1 MKQLLRLTFLALVA
15 MVCNV
20 ANAQE
25 PEVTLDFTD
34 NTVWNFP
41 AGSTKKGTAEASF
54 TNGTYT
60 VKVAGAN
67 GYYYFTDNANGNC
80 LLFGKLDAYVE
91 LPAFSFD
98 VERIDVEGNAG
109 GSASV
114 TQNIFVG
121 ETAVSTQTTGVKGTN
136 LYEIASEYQAAGNV
150 YKIKV
155 TNDNNSKINK
165 ILVWKKGTAPAEV
178 IPEVNSIKEF
188 IALGVGKKGKLTLTN
203 AKVSYA
209 NGNDIYVTD
218 ATGGIDFYKTSLTY
232 KTGDVLN
239 GSITASYAEFN
250 KLPELTNVVENNLT
264 ATAGTVEPVVLTP
277 AEAASTDNI
286 CKLVTVKNITLVSV
300 VSGKTTKYYTDAD
313 KTLQVYDKFKIN
325 YTPDT
330 ENAYDYTGVVIP
342 YSSVFELLPTKAP
355 ELTTGI
361 NGVVADEVNADA
373 PVYNLAG
380 QRVNKNVKGIL
391 IKNGKAFINK

>member
-60 VKVAGAN
+60 VKVAGEN
-67 GYYYFTDNANGNC
+67 SGYYYVSNGSY

-98 VERIDVEGNAG
+98 VERIDVEGNAA
-109 GSASV
+109 GSGSV

-155 TNDNNSKINK
+155 TNANNSKINK

-178 IPEVNSIKEF
+178 IKEVNSIKEF

-250 KLPELTNVVENNLT
+250 KLPELMNVVENNLT
-264 ATAGTVEPVVLTP
+264 ATEGTVEPVVLTP
-277 AEAASTDNI
+277 EEAASTDNI
-286 CKLVTVKNITLVSV
+286 CKLVTVKNITLFLD
-300 VSGKTTKYYTDAD
+300 GTKYYTDAD

-361 NGVVADEVNADA
+361 NGIVADEVNADA

>member
-1 MKQLLRLTFLALVA
+1 MKKLLRLTFLALVA

-25 PEVTLDFTD
+25 VTLDFTD

-41 AGSTKKGTAEASF
+41 AGSANKGTAEASF

-60 VKVAGAN
+60 VKVAGD
-67 GYYYFTDNANGNC
+67 GYYFNSSY
-80 LLFGKLDAYVE
+80 LLFGKAGAYIK

-98 VERIDVEGNAG
+98 VERIDVVGNTN
-109 GSASV
+109 ASSSV
-114 TQNIFVG
+114 IQNIFVD
-121 ETAVSTQTTGVKGTN
+121 ETAVSTQTKGATGTN
-136 LYEIASEYQAAGNV
+136 LYEIASDYQAAGNV
-150 YKIKV
+150 YTLKV
-155 TNDNNSKINK
+155 TSAHNSQVKQ
-165 ILVWKKGTAPAEV
+165 ILIWKKGTAPAEV
-178 IPEVNSIKEF
+178 IPEVNSIKDF
-188 IALGVGKKGKLTLTN
+188 IALGVGKKAKLTLTN

-218 ATGGIDFYKTSLTY
+218 ATGGIDFYQTSLTY

-250 KLPELTNVVENNLT
+250 KLPELMNVVENNLT
-264 ATAGTVEPVVLTP
+264 ATEGTVEPVVLTP

-286 CKLVTVKNITLVSV
+286 CKLVTVKNITLFLD
-300 VSGKTTKYYTDAD
+300 GTKYYTDAD

>member
-25 PEVTLDFTD
+25 VTLDFTD
-34 NTVWNFP
+34 NSVWNFP
-41 AGSTKKGTAEASF
+41 AGSSNKGTTEAPFS
-54 TNGTYT
+54 NGTYT
-60 VKVAGAN
+60 IQVAGEN
-67 GYYYFTDNANGNC
+67 SGYYYVSNGSY
-80 LLFGKLDAYVE
+80 LLFGKSGAYIK

-98 VERIDVEGNAG
+98 VERIDVVGNSGAS
-109 GSASV
+109 SAV

-121 ETAVSTQTTGVKGTN
+121 ETAVSTQTKGATGTN
-136 LYEIASEYQAAGNV
+136 LYEIASDYQAAGNV
-150 YKIKV
+150 YTLKV
-155 TNDNNSKINK
+155 TNDYNSQVKQ
-165 ILVWKKGTAPAEV
+165 ILIWKKGTAPAEV

-188 IALGVGKKGKLTLTN
+188 IALGVGTKAKLTLTN

-209 NGNDIYVTD
+209 NGDDIYVTD

-264 ATAGTVEPVVLTP
+264 ATEGTVEPVVLTP

>member
-1 MKQLLRLTFLALVA
+1 MIMKQLLRLTFLTLVA

-20 ANAQE
+20 ANAQ
-25 PEVTLDFTD
+25 EVTLDFTD

-41 AGSTKKGTAEASF
+41 VGSENKGTAEASF

-67 GYYYFTDNANGNC
+67 GYYYFTDKTNGNC

-98 VERIDVEGNAG
+98 VERIDVEGNAA
-109 GSASV
+109 GSGSV

-155 TNDNNSKINK
+155 TNANNSKINK

-178 IPEVNSIKEF
+178 IPEVNSIKDF

-209 NGNDIYVTD
+209 NGADIYVRD

-264 ATAGTVEPVVLTP
+264 ATEGTVEPVVLTP

-286 CKLVTVKNITLVSV
+286 CKLVTVKNITLFLD
-300 VSGKTTKYYTDAD
+300 GTKYYTDAD

>member
-34 NTVWNFP
+34 NSVWNFP
-41 AGSTKKGTAEASF
+41 AGSANKGTEEKSF

-60 VKVAGAN
+60 VKVAGD
-67 GYYYFTDNANGNC
+67 GYYFNSSY
-80 LLFGKLDAYVE
+80 LLFGKAGAYIK

-98 VERIDVEGNAG
+98 VERIDVVGNSGAS
-109 GSASV
+109 SAV

-121 ETAVSTQTTGVKGTN
+121 ETAVSTQTKGATGTN
-136 LYEIASEYQAAGNV
+136 LYEIASDYQAAGNV
-150 YKIKV
+150 YTLKV
-155 TNDNNSKINK
+155 TSAHNSQVKQ
-165 ILVWKKGTAPAEV
+165 ILIWKKGTAPAEV
-178 IPEVNSIKEF
+178 IPEVNSIKDF
-188 IALGVGKKGKLTLTN
+188 IALGVGKKAKLTLTN
-203 AKVSYA
+203 AKVSYV

-218 ATGGIDFYKTSLTY
+218 ATGGIDFYQTSLTY

-250 KLPELTNVVENNLT
+250 KLPELMNVVENNLT
-264 ATAGTVEPVVLTP
+264 ATEGTVEPVVLTP

-286 CKLVTVKNITLVSV
+286 CKLVTVKNITLFLD
-300 VSGKTTKYYTDAD
+300 GTKYYTDAD

>member
-25 PEVTLDFTD
+25 VTLDFTD

-41 AGSTKKGTAEASF
+41 VGSENKGTAEASF

-67 GYYYFTDNANGNC
+67 GYYYFTDKTNGNC
-80 LLFGKLDAYVE
+80 LLLGKLDAYVE

-178 IPEVNSIKEF
+178 IPEVNSINEF
-188 IALGVGKKGKLTLTN
+188 IALGVGQKGKLTLTN

-250 KLPELTNVVENNLT
+250 KLPELMNVVENNLT
-264 ATAGTVEPVVLTP
+264 ATEGTVEPVVLTP
-277 AEAASTDNI
+277 AAAASTDNI
-286 CKLVTVKNITLVSV
+286 CKLVTVKNITLFLD
-300 VSGKTTKYYTDAD
+300 GTKYYTDAD
-313 KTLQVYDKFKIN
+313 KKLQVYDKFKIN

>member
-25 PEVTLDFTD
+25 VTLDFTD
-34 NTVWNFP
+34 NSVWNFP
-41 AGSTKKGTAEASF
+41 AGSSNKGTAEVSF

-67 GYYYFTDNANGNC
+67 GYYYFTDKTNGNC
-80 LLFGKLDAYVE
+80 LLLGKLDAYVE

-109 GSASV
+109 GSGSV

-121 ETAVSTQTTGVKGTN
+121 ETAVSTQTTGAKGTN

-155 TNDNNSKINK
+155 TNANNSKINK

-178 IPEVNSIKEF
+178 IPEVNSIKDF

-209 NGNDIYVTD
+209 NGADIYVRD

-250 KLPELTNVVENNLT
+250 KLPELMNVVENNLT
-264 ATAGTVEPVVLTP
+264 ATEGTVEPVVLTP

-286 CKLVTVKNITLVSV
+286 CKLVTVKNITLFVD
-300 VSGKTTKYYTDAD
+300 GTKYYTDAD

>member
-1 MKQLLRLTFLALVA
+1 MKKLLRLTFLALVA

-25 PEVTLDFTD
+25 VTLDFTD

-41 AGSTKKGTAEASF
+41 AGSSNKGTAEASF

-67 GYYYFTDNANGNC
+67 GYYYFTDKTTGNC
-80 LLFGKLDAYVE
+80 LLFGKKDAYVE

-136 LYEIASEYQAAGNV
+136 LYEIASDYQAAGNV

-155 TNDNNSKINK
+155 TNASNSKINK

-209 NGNDIYVTD
+209 NGDDIYVTD

-250 KLPELTNVVENNLT
+250 KLPELMNVVENNLT

-277 AEAASTDNI
+277 ADAASTDNI
-286 CKLVTVKNITLVSV
+286 CKLVTVKNITLFLD
-300 VSGKTTKYYTDAD
+300 GTKYYTDAA

-330 ENAYDYTGVVIP
+330 QNAYDFTGVVIP

-391 IKNGKAFINK
+391 IQNGKAFSNK

>member
-25 PEVTLDFTD
+25 VTLDFTD
-34 NTVWNFP
+34 NSVWNFP
-41 AGSTKKGTAEASF
+41 AGSSNKGTAEASF

-67 GYYYFTDNANGNC
+67 GYYYFTDNTNGNC

-109 GSASV
+109 GSGSV

-121 ETAVSTQTTGVKGTN
+121 ETAVSTQTTGVQGTN

-155 TNDNNSKINK
+155 TNANNSKINK

-178 IPEVNSIKEF
+178 IPEVNSIKDF

-209 NGNDIYVTD
+209 NGADIYVRD

-250 KLPELTNVVENNLT
+250 KLPELMNVVENNLT

-286 CKLVTVKNITLVSV
+286 CKLVTVKNITLFLD
-300 VSGKTTKYYTDAD
+300 GTKYYTDAD

>member
-1 MKQLLRLTFLALVA
+1 MKQLLRLTFLSLVA

-20 ANAQE
+20 ANAQ
-25 PEVTLDFTD
+25 EVTLDFTD

-41 AGSTKKGTAEASF
+41 VGSENKGIAEASF

-60 VKVAGAN
+60 VKVAGEN
-67 GYYYFTDNANGNC
+67 SGYYYNSSNGGY
-80 LLFGKLDAYVE
+80 LLFGKEGAYIK

-98 VERIDVEGNAG
+98 VERIDVVGNTN
-109 GSASV
+109 ASSSV
-114 TQNIFVG
+114 IQNIFVD
-121 ETAVSTQTTGVKGTN
+121 ETAVSTQTKGATGTN

-155 TNDNNSKINK
+155 TNANNSKINK

-178 IPEVNSIKEF
+178 IPEVNSIKDF

-209 NGNDIYVTD
+209 NGADIYVRD

-264 ATAGTVEPVVLTP
+264 ATEGTVEPVVLTP

-286 CKLVTVKNITLVSV
+286 CKLVTVKNITLFLD
-300 VSGKTTKYYTDAD
+300 GTKYYTDAD

>member
-1 MKQLLRLTFLALVA
+1 MIMKQLLRLTFLALVA

-25 PEVTLDFTD
+25 VTLDFTD
-34 NTVWNFP
+34 NTVWKFP
-41 AGSTKKGTAEASF
+41 ASYEDRGTAEASF
-54 TNGTYT
+54 TYGTYT

-67 GYYYFTDNANGNC
+67 GYYYFIDNANGNC
-80 LLFGKLDAYVE
+80 LLFGKKDAYVE

-136 LYEIASEYQAAGNV
+136 LYEIASDYQAAGNV

-155 TNDNNSKINK
+155 TNANNSKINK

-188 IALGVGKKGKLTLTN
+188 IALGVGTKAKLTLTN

-250 KLPELTNVVENNLT
+250 KLPELMNVVENNLT

-286 CKLVTVKNITLVSV
+286 CKLVTVKNITLFLD
-300 VSGKTTKYYTDAD
+300 GTKYYTGAD
-313 KTLQVYDKFKIN
+313 KKLQVYDKFKIN

>member
-25 PEVTLDFTD
+25 VTLDFTD
-34 NTVWNFP
+34 NSVWNFP
-41 AGSTKKGTAEASF
+41 VGFENKGIAEASF

-67 GYYYFTDNANGNC
+67 GYYYFTDKTNGNC
-80 LLFGKLDAYVE
+80 LLLGKLDAYVE

-98 VERIDVEGNAG
+98 VERIDVEGNAA
-109 GSASV
+109 GSGSV

-178 IPEVNSIKEF
+178 IPEVNSIKDF

-239 GSITASYAEFN
+239 GSITASYAQFN
-250 KLPELTNVVENNLT
+250 KLPELMNVVENNLT

-277 AEAASTDNI
+277 KEAASTDNI
-286 CKLVTVKNITLVSV
+286 CKLVTVKNITLFLD
-300 VSGKTTKYYTDAD
+300 GTKYYTDAD

>member
-25 PEVTLDFTD
+25 VTLDFTD
-34 NTVWNFP
+34 NSVWNFP
-41 AGSTKKGTAEASF
+41 AGSSNKGTAEASF

-150 YKIKV
+150 YTLKV
-155 TNDNNSKINK
+155 TNAYNSQVKQ
-165 ILVWKKGTAPAEV
+165 ILIWKKGTAPAEV

-188 IALGVGKKGKLTLTN
+188 IALGKGKKGKLTLTN

-209 NGNDIYVTD
+209 NGDDIYVTD

-250 KLPELTNVVENNLT
+250 KLPELMNVVENNLT
-264 ATAGTVEPVVLTP
+264 ATEGTVEPVVLTP

-286 CKLVTVKNITLVSV
+286 CKLVTVKNITLFLD
-300 VSGKTTKYYTDAD
+300 GTKYYTDAA

-330 ENAYDYTGVVIP
+330 QNAYDFTGVVIP

>member
-1 MKQLLRLTFLALVA
+1 MIMKQLLRLTFLALVA

-25 PEVTLDFTD
+25 VTLDFTD
-34 NTVWNFP
+34 NSVWNFP
-41 AGSTKKGTAEASF
+41 AGSSNKGIAEASF

-67 GYYYFTDNANGNC
+67 GYYYFTDKTNGNC
-80 LLFGKLDAYVE
+80 LLLGKLDAYVE

-98 VERIDVEGNAG
+98 VERIDVEGNAA
-109 GSASV
+109 GSGSV

-178 IPEVNSIKEF
+178 IPEVNSIKDF

-313 KTLQVYDKFKIN
+313 KTLQVYDKYKIG

-330 ENAYDYTGVVIP
+330 QNAYDYTGVVIP

-373 PVYNLAG
+373 TVYNLAG

>member
-25 PEVTLDFTD
+25 PEPEVTLDFTD

-41 AGSTKKGTAEASF
+41 EGSKNKGTAEASF

-67 GYYYFTDNANGNC
+67 GYYYFTDKTNGNC
-80 LLFGKLDAYVE
+80 LLLGKLDAYVE

-98 VERIDVEGNAG
+98 VERIDVEGNAA
-109 GSASV
+109 GSGSV

-178 IPEVNSIKEF
+178 IPEVNSIKDF
-188 IALGVGKKGKLTLTN
+188 IALGIGKKGKLTLTN

-264 ATAGTVEPVVLTP
+264 ATEGTVEPVVLTP

-286 CKLVTVKNITLVSV
+286 CKLVTVKNITLFLD
-300 VSGKTTKYYTDAD
+300 GTKYYTDAD

>member
-1 MKQLLRLTFLALVA
+1 MIMKQLLRLTFLALVA

-25 PEVTLDFTD
+25 VTLDFTD

-41 AGSTKKGTAEASF
+41 VGSENKGTAEASF

-67 GYYYFTDNANGNC
+67 GYYYFTDKTNGNC
-80 LLFGKLDAYVE
+80 LLLGKLDAYVE

-98 VERIDVEGNAG
+98 VERIDVEGNAA
-109 GSASV
+109 GSGSV

-155 TNDNNSKINK
+155 TNANNSKINK

-178 IPEVNSIKEF
+178 IKEVNSIKEF

-250 KLPELTNVVENNLT
+250 KLPELMNVVGNNLT

-277 AEAASTDNI
+277 KEAASTDNI
-286 CKLVTVKNITLVSV
+286 CKLVTVKNITLFLD
-300 VSGKTTKYYTDAD
+300 GTKYYTDAD

>member
-25 PEVTLDFTD
+25 VTLDFTD
-34 NTVWNFP
+34 NSVWNFP
-41 AGSTKKGTAEASF
+41 AGSSNKGTAEASF

-67 GYYYFTDNANGNC
+67 GYYYFTDKTNGNC
-80 LLFGKLDAYVE
+80 LLLGKLDAYVE

-98 VERIDVEGNAG
+98 VERIDVEGNAA
-109 GSASV
+109 GSGSV

-155 TNDNNSKINK
+155 TNANNSKINK

-178 IPEVNSIKEF
+178 IKEVNSIKEF

-250 KLPELTNVVENNLT
+250 KLPELMNVVGNNLT

-286 CKLVTVKNITLVSV
+286 CKLVTVKNITLFLD
-300 VSGKTTKYYTDAD
+300 GTKYYTDAD

>member
-25 PEVTLDFTD
+25 VTLDFTD
-34 NTVWNFP
+34 NSVWNFP
-41 AGSTKKGTAEASF
+41 AGSANKGIAEASF

-60 VKVAGAN
+60 IQVAGEN
-67 GYYYFTDNANGNC
+67 SGYYYVSNGSY
-80 LLFGKLDAYVE
+80 LLFGKSGAYIK

-98 VERIDVEGNAG
+98 VERIDVVGNSGAS
-109 GSASV
+109 SAV

-121 ETAVSTQTTGVKGTN
+121 ETAVSTQTKGATGTN
-136 LYEIASEYQAAGNV
+136 LYEIASDYQAAGNV
-150 YKIKV
+150 YTLKV
-155 TNDNNSKINK
+155 TNDYNSQVKQ
-165 ILVWKKGTAPAEV
+165 ILIWKKGTAPAEV

-188 IALGVGKKGKLTLTN
+188 IALGVGTKAKLTLTN

-209 NGNDIYVTD
+209 NGDDIYVTD

-239 GSITASYAEFN
+239 GSITASYTEFN
-250 KLPELTNVVENNLT
+250 KLPELMNVVENNLT
-264 ATAGTVEPVVLTP
+264 ATEGTVEPVVLTP
-277 AEAASTDNI
+277 EEAASTDNI

>member
-25 PEVTLDFTD
+25 VTLDFTD
-34 NTVWNFP
+34 NSVWNFP
-41 AGSTKKGTAEASF
+41 AGSSNKGTAEASF

-67 GYYYFTDNANGNC
+67 GYYYFTDKTNGNC
-80 LLFGKLDAYVE
+80 LLLGKLDAYVE

-98 VERIDVEGNAG
+98 VERIDVEGNAA
-109 GSASV
+109 GSGSV

-155 TNDNNSKINK
+155 TNANNSKINK

-178 IPEVNSIKEF
+178 IKEVNSIKEF

-264 ATAGTVEPVVLTP
+264 ATEGTVEPVVLTP

-286 CKLVTVKNITLVSV
+286 CKLVTVKNITLFLD
-300 VSGKTTKYYTDAD
+300 GTKYYTDAA

-330 ENAYDYTGVVIP
+330 QNAYDFTGVVIP

-373 PVYNLAG
+373 PVYKLTG
-380 QRVNKNVKGIL
+380 KRVNKNVKSIL
-391 IKNGKAFINK
+391 SKNGKAFINK

>member
-25 PEVTLDFTD
+25 VTLDFTD

-41 AGSTKKGTAEASF
+41 VGSENKGTAEASF

-67 GYYYFTDNANGNC
+67 GYYYYTDKTNGNC
-80 LLFGKLDAYVE
+80 LLFGKKDAYVE

-155 TNDNNSKINK
+155 TNANNSKINK

-188 IALGVGKKGKLTLTN
+188 IALGVGTKAKLTLTN

-250 KLPELTNVVENNLT
+250 KLPELMNVVENNLT

-277 AEAASTDNI
+277 ADAASTDNI
-286 CKLVTVKNITLVSV
+286 CKLVTVKNITLFLD
-300 VSGKTTKYYTDAD
+300 GTKYYTDAA

-391 IKNGKAFINK
+391 IMNGKALINK

>member
-25 PEVTLDFTD
+25 VTFDFTD

-41 AGSTKKGTAEASF
+41 VGSENKGTAEASF

-67 GYYYFTDNANGNC
+67 GYYYFTDKTNGNC

-98 VERIDVEGNAG
+98 VERIDVEGNAA
-109 GSASV
+109 GSGSV

-155 TNDNNSKINK
+155 TNANNSKINK

-178 IPEVNSIKEF
+178 IPEVNSIKDF

-264 ATAGTVEPVVLTP
+264 ATEGTVEPVVLTP

-286 CKLVTVKNITLVSV
+286 CKLVTVKNITLFLD
-300 VSGKTTKYYTDAD
+300 GTKYYTDAD

>member
-25 PEVTLDFTD
+25 VTLDFTD
-34 NTVWNFP
+34 NSVWNFP
-41 AGSTKKGTAEASF
+41 AGSSNKGTAEASF

-67 GYYYFTDNANGNC
+67 GYYYYTDKTKGNC
-80 LLFGKLDAYVE
+80 LLFGKKDAYVE

-109 GSASV
+109 GSGSV

-121 ETAVSTQTTGVKGTN
+121 ETAVSTQTTGAKGTN

-188 IALGVGKKGKLTLTN
+188 IALGVGTKAKLTLTN

-250 KLPELTNVVENNLT
+250 KLPELMNVVENNLT

-277 AEAASTDNI
+277 ADAASTDNI
-286 CKLVTVKNITLVSV
+286 CKLVTVKNITLFLD
-300 VSGKTTKYYTDAD
+300 GTKYYTDAA

-330 ENAYDYTGVVIP
+330 QNAYDFTGVVIP

>member
-25 PEVTLDFTD
+25 VTLDFTD
-34 NTVWNFP
+34 NSVWNFP
-41 AGSTKKGTAEASF
+41 AGSSNKGTAEASF

-67 GYYYFTDNANGNC
+67 GYYYFTDKTNGNC
-80 LLFGKLDAYVE
+80 LLLGKLDAYVE

-188 IALGVGKKGKLTLTN
+188 IALGVGTKAKLTLTN

-264 ATAGTVEPVVLTP
+264 ATEGTVEPVVLTP

-286 CKLVTVKNITLVSV
+286 CKLVTVKNITLFLD
-300 VSGKTTKYYTDAD
+300 GTKYYTDAD

>member
-25 PEVTLDFTD
+25 VTLDFTD

-41 AGSTKKGTAEASF
+41 VGSENKGTAEASF

-67 GYYYFTDNANGNC
+67 GYYYYTDKTNGNC
-80 LLFGKLDAYVE
+80 LLFGKKDAYVE

-98 VERIDVEGNAG
+98 VERIDVEGNAA
-109 GSASV
+109 GSGSV

-178 IPEVNSIKEF
+178 IKEVNSIKEF

-203 AKVSYA
+203 VKVSYA
-209 NGNDIYVTD
+209 NGDDMYVTD

-250 KLPELTNVVENNLT
+250 KLPELMNVVENNLT
-264 ATAGTVEPVVLTP
+264 ATEGTVEPVVLTP
-277 AEAASTDNI
+277 EEAASTDNI
-286 CKLVTVKNITLVSV
+286 CKLVTVKNITLFLD
-300 VSGKTTKYYTDAD
+300 GTKYYTDAD

-361 NGVVADEVNADA
+361 NGIVADEVNADA

>member
-25 PEVTLDFTD
+25 PVPEVTLDFTD

-41 AGSTKKGTAEASF
+41 VGSEKKGTAEASF

-60 VKVAGAN
+60 VKVAGEN
-67 GYYYFTDNANGNC
+67 SGYYYVSNGSY
-80 LLFGKLDAYVE
+80 LLFGKSGAYIK

-98 VERIDVEGNAG
+98 VERIDVVGNSGAS
-109 GSASV
+109 SAV

-121 ETAVSTQTTGVKGTN
+121 ETAVSTQTKGATGTN
-136 LYEIASEYQAAGNV
+136 LYEIASDYQAAGNV
-150 YKIKV
+150 YTLKV
-155 TNDNNSKINK
+155 TNDYNSQVKQ
-165 ILVWKKGTAPAEV
+165 ILIWKKGTAPAEV
-178 IPEVNSIKEF
+178 IPEVNSIKKF
-188 IALGVGKKGKLTLTN
+188 IALGVGTKAKLTLTN

-250 KLPELTNVVENNLT
+250 KLPELMNVVENNLT

-277 AEAASTDNI
+277 KEAASTDNI
-286 CKLVTVKNITLVSV
+286 CKLVTVKNITLFLD
-300 VSGKTTKYYTDAD
+300 GTKYYTDAD